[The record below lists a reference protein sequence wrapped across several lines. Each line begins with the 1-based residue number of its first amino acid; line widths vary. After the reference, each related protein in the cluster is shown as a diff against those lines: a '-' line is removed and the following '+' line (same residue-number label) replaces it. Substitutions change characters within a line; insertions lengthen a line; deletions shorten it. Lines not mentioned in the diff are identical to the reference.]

1 MIVDT
6 KFENM
11 NVKENMSKS
20 RIVNHEANDADTPN
34 GKKRRGNYASY
45 TPQQRIEIGAF
56 SIGKLIITDKRSR
69 IDQNYLEYGTGRA
82 SKQFGLPESTAR
94 GFRDKL
100 IKMLQVT
107 LLTI

>member
-1 MIVDT
+1 MRN
-6 KFENM
+6 EHAMANYSSSSLS
-11 NVKENMSKS
+11 KEKSKRELS
-20 RIVNHEANDADTPN
+20 EGDTPN

-56 SIGKLIITDKRSR
+56 SIGKWFLVIDFYSEIRYETDIS
-69 IDQNYLEYGTGRA
+69 EYGTGRA

-100 IKMLQVT
+100 IKMLQV
-107 LLTI
+107 LF